1 MNTRFRTEQSLHTG
15 DRIRLIHAIMGV
27 EVGTQGVVLQCFTF
41 DPFYDICFDGYPSPR
56 LVNKHDLVA
65 AQKQASVA

>member
-1 MNTRFRTEQSLHTG
+1 MHTHLRKEQSLQTG
-15 DRIRLIHAIMGV
+15 DRIRLIHAIIGV

-56 LVNKHDLVA
+56 LVNKHDVVA
-65 AQKQASVA
+65 APKQASVA

>member
-1 MNTRFRTEQSLHTG
+1 MNTHLRTEQSLHTG
-15 DRIRLIHAIMGV
+15 DRIQLIHALTGV
-27 EVGTQGVVLQCFTF
+27 TIGTQGVVLQCFAF

-65 AQKQASVA
+65 AQKEASVA